1 MPAAAFEPDYVGDD
15 ELVTGEAVALD
26 LRPASFVLRSAGAAI
41 DFALTVLIAVG
52 LLQLLS
58 IPGLEAAIDEALL
71 AAIGI
76 GLVVMLTIALP
87 TTVETLTNGKSLGKL
102 AIGARIVRDD
112 GGAIGLR
119 HAFVR
124 ALTGLLEIF
133 LTLGGFAALVG
144 LLNTRSKRL
153 GDLLA
158 GTYSQNERVRS
169 IVSPTYGVP
178 QQLERWATTADVA
191 RMPDRVSR
199 RIAQFLAQAGGLTP
213 DTRTRIARELQAEA
227 APFVSSVPDAHPEA
241 FLLAIAAIRR
251 ERESAALELERQ
263 RLLRLQPVLSGRPH
277 RFPER
282 D

>member
-1 MPAAAFEPDYVGDD
+1 MPEAAFEPDYVGDD

-26 LRPASFVLRSAGAAI
+26 LRPASFVLRGAGAAI
-41 DFALTVLIAVG
+41 DFALTVAIAIG

-58 IPGLEAAIDEALL
+58 IPGLEAAIDEAAL

-76 GLVVMLTIALP
+76 GLVVVLTIVLP
-87 TTVETLTNGKSLGKL
+87 TTVETLSNGKSLGKL

-119 HAFVR
+119 HAFIR

-144 LLNTRSKRL
+144 LLNSRSKRL

-158 GTYSQNERVRS
+158 GTYSQNERVRAV
-169 IVSPTYGVP
+169 VSPAYGVP
-178 QQLERWATTADVA
+178 PQLEPWAATADVA

-213 DTRTRIARELQAEA
+213 DTRARIARELQFEA

-251 ERESAALELERQ
+251 EREAAALELERE
-263 RLLRLQPVLSGRPH
+263 RLHRLEPVLGGRPH
-277 RFPER
+277 GFPER

>member
-26 LRPASFVLRSAGAAI
+26 LRPASFVLRGAGAAI
-41 DFALTVLIAVG
+41 DFALTVAIAIG
-52 LLQLLS
+52 LVQLLS
-58 IPGLEAAIDEALL
+58 IPSLEAAIDEAML

-76 GLVVMLTIALP
+76 GLVVVLTIVLP

-119 HAFVR
+119 HAFIR

-144 LLNTRSKRL
+144 LLNSRSKRL

-158 GTYSQNERVRS
+158 GTYSQNERVQA
-169 IVSPTYGVP
+169 IVSHAVGVP
-178 QQLERWATTADVA
+178 PLLERWAATADVA

-199 RIAQFLAQAGGLTP
+199 RISQFLAQAGGLTP
-213 DTRTRIARELQAEA
+213 DTRTRIAQELQAEA

-241 FLLAIAAIRR
+241 FLLAITAIRR
-251 ERESAALELERQ
+251 ERESAALELERE
-263 RLLRLQPVLSGRPH
+263 RLHRLEPVLGGRPH
-277 RFPER
+277 GFPDR